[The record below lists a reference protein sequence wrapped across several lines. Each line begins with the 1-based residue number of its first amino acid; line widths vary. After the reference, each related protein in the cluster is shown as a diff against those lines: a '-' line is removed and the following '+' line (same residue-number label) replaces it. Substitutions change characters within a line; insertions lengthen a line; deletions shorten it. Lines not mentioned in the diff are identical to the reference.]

1 MDSGLH
7 WPQKVNNTV
16 ISALSSVFSVAA
28 LEHFSVMWKRLRSKH
43 EAGRSLIK
51 CMMWGG
57 REEGIPPQRPHLP
70 LAEPSLKL
78 FPPGVNVPP
87 FRTTPSLT

>member
-28 LEHFSVMWKRLRSKH
+28 LEHFSVMWKRLRCKH

-57 REEGIPPQRPHLP
+57 RELRKSVCTH
-70 LAEPSLKL
+70 AFSFLKQWDL
-78 FPPGVNVPP
+78 L
-87 FRTTPSLT
+87 RK